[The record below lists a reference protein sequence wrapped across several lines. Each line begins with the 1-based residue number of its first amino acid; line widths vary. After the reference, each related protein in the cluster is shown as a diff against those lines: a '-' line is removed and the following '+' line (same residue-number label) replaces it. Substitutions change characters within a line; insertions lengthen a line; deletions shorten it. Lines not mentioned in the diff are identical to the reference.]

1 MIDWPNTFYNAL
13 WILGLSIILAAFS
26 YADWRARLG
35 GEKLRQRLNASS
47 FQLPLS
53 LGLLLVS
60 LSLLLLAHT
69 WWERLIWAIFV
80 LLFVWQG
87 WQSRQAMK

>member
-69 WWERLIWAIFV
+69 WWERLIWAIFA
-80 LLFVWQG
+80 LLFAWQG